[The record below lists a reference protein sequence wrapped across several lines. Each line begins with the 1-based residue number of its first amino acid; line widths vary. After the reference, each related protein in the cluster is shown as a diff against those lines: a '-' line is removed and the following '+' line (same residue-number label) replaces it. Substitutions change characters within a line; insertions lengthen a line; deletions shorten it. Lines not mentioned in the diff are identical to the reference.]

1 MTLVSSDMNMDQINS
16 TLKNADILKL
26 DQEIGIVNKL
36 DVLDGIRNN
45 PSNIAID
52 LGKFD
57 YSTGEF
63 EFTGPNNPSVW
74 EELSNIK
81 DTPLL
86 NDGKDGFNG
95 FLSNLI
101 AEMGIRGET
110 ANKMHLNSK
119 ALNDQI
125 DIERERVKGVS
136 IDEEMSNM
144 IKYQQAFNASARV
157 VTAVDE
163 MLNKV
168 VNSLG
173 IVGR

>member
-1 MTLVSSDMNMDQINS
+1 
-16 TLKNADILKL
+16 
-26 DQEIGIVNKL
+26 
-36 DVLDGIRNN
+36 
-45 PSNIAID
+45 
-52 LGKFD
+52 
-57 YSTGEF
+57 
-63 EFTGPNNPSVW
+63 
-74 EELSNIK
+74 
-81 DTPLL
+81 
-86 NDGKDGFNG
+86 
-95 FLSNLI
+95 
-101 AEMGIRGET
+101 
-110 ANKMHLNSK
+110 MHLNSK